1 VRMWRGVCSFASR
14 QWDNFF
20 AIDPGAKENFA
31 YLLYYWRARLR
42 WPIRLVG
49 VLLLLLLAF
58 RYPWHA
64 YAVTALGCAAAAVYI
79 APHLNLHPLLTRPVM
94 GGLATMVCALC
105 WLLPYT
111 TAYLLGIGLWGLVLY
126 ASWQICLGASLLL
139 LVFCYLPTLAL
150 CLVAAAAWLL
160 FLLVLPRICLLLT
173 ELSVGCYFL
182 SWYWP
187 FVHVVLLCLL
197 ASGGD
202 IKTLIPLAILCVV
215 LFYFPRIVLSMI
227 GLFGLWMLWPLFSAT
242 RTALFKLLDAPYGTG
257 AATIGEM
264 PEKVKNGEEAAEVAL
279 AGKSHYEILHAY
291 RGASPVE
298 LKACYKR
305 MALLLHPDKNSHESA
320 ATAFKKVGDA
330 FAVLSDPLQRAEYDA
345 SVDNGEA
352 LESEDGAL
360 ADGEVRPP
368 DDMPS
373 GPPGL
378 KKRKAR
384 PVGARGR
391 R

>member
-1 VRMWRGVCSFASR
+1 MRTRHSGCAAMAHPLSPLPTLSPPTHHLMHAPPVSCA
-14 QWDNFF
+14 
-20 AIDPGAKENFA
+20 
-31 YLLYYWRARLR
+31 LTLRALSPSYVTDWGCRHTCMHAPPAHFTRPLPCLCDGLVGMQAHMHACTAGSLCAPLALR

-215 LFYFPRIVLSMI
+215 LFVRGRGATQPRTPLP
-227 GLFGLWMLWPLFSAT
+227 LPLLWP
-242 RTALFKLLDAPYGTG
+242 R
-257 AATIGEM
+257 AAHTF
-264 PEKVKNGEEAAEVAL
+264 V
-279 AGKSHYEILHAY
+279 
-291 RGASPVE
+291 RGS
-298 LKACYKR
+298 LRRWLCSTFR
-305 MALLLHPDKNSHESA
+305 ES
-320 ATAFKKVGDA
+320 
-330 FAVLSDPLQRAEYDA
+330 SSR
-345 SVDNGEA
+345 
-352 LESEDGAL
+352 
-360 ADGEVRPP
+360 
-368 DDMPS
+368 
-373 GPPGL
+373 
-378 KKRKAR
+378 
-384 PVGARGR
+384 
-391 R
+391 